1 MDRERFDALARL
13 FAVKHSRRTAL
24 GVLVTT
30 ALVRHDP
37 DAGGADRPGK
47 TSTRVAQSSN
57 ICAGNGATG
66 GTCPLATGG
75 TGTCCNGSCAECCG
89 TDVSRCPHPQ
99 CQQCSTAGICEN
111 VLTTATGG
119 LPSCT
124 VQAASG
130 PQAGLCCSGTCC
142 PLGTH
147 LDANDR
153 EYTCGCYSFAEDDAA
168 VAPCLRDYGGLN
180 LVNCVSD
187 ADCLASESCQ
197 EFAPGQR
204 LCHVRPCANGDGCPD
219 GAVCV
224 GNVCYSRCEAA
235 A

>member
-1 MDRERFDALARL
+1 MDRDRFDAFTRL
-13 FAVKHSRRTAL
+13 FAVKQSRRTAL

-30 ALVRHDP
+30 AVLGHDP
-37 DAGGADRPGK
+37 DTGGVDRHGK
-47 TSTRVAQSSN
+47 TSKRLAQSS
-57 ICAGNGATG
+57 ICEGNGATG
-66 GTCPLATGG
+66 GTCQLATGSI
-75 TGTCCNGSCAECCG
+75 GTCCNGSCAECCG

-111 VLTTATGG
+111 VPTATTGG

-124 VQAASG
+124 VQSASG
-130 PQAGLCCSGTCC
+130 PQEGLCCAGECC
-142 PLGTH
+142 PAGTH

-153 EYTCGCYSFAEDDAA
+153 EYTCGCYFYGDGTA
-168 VAPCLRDYGGLN
+168 VAPCLRDYIGSN

-197 EFAPGQR
+197 EFAPGKTI
-204 LCHVRPCANGDGCPD
+204 CHVRPCANGEGCPD